1 MSTEATPHVSVLVV
15 AYHSTGF
22 IRQCVAGIAAAAPMT
37 PHEILMIDN
46 GGGDT
51 EALVR
56 AELPQVRIVPSEGNI
71 GFGAGNNRCAAHAR
85 APLLLLVNPD
95 AVPQPGA
102 IDRLVAFANST
113 PEAAAWGGRSY
124 DPAGNLDTANFL
136 ALPTPGD
143 FVLSVVSAGRLR
155 RGGLPA
161 EATTHGP
168 VDVLNGGFMMVRAD
182 VWREI
187 GGFDESFFLYS
198 EEVDLF
204 KRIRDKGYT
213 VLVDPEVKVMHDA
226 GSGHSLSPGRIMF
239 MTIGRMHYARK
250 HYSPTGAIVAG
261 WGMWLAAL
269 KYSVLGKLLAGVVPG
284 KRERFTSVSRAWT
297 PIVRERQR
305 WWYGYRTGNEGR
317 S

>member
-1 MSTEATPHVSVLVV
+1 MSADETPQVSILVV

-22 IRQCVAGIAAAAPMT
+22 IRQCVEGIAAAET

-85 APLLLLVNPD
+85 APFLLLVNPD

-102 IDRLVAFANST
+102 IDRLVAFARST
-113 PEAAAWGGRSY
+113 PDAAAWGGRSY
-124 DPAGNLDTANFL
+124 DPSGKLDAANFL
-136 ALPTPGD
+136 ALPTPAD

-155 RGGLPA
+155 RGGLP
-161 EATTHGP
+161 EDATQHGA

-213 VLVDPEVKVMHDA
+213 VLVDPGVKVMHDA
-226 GSGHSLSPGRIMF
+226 GSGHALSAGRIMF

-250 HYSPTGAIVAG
+250 HYSSIGAVVAG
-261 WGMWLAAL
+261 WGIWAAAL
-269 KYSVLGKLLAGVVPG
+269 KYAVFGKVLAGLAPA
-284 KRERFTSVSRAWT
+284 KRERFAALSRAWT

-317 S
+317 